1 MIDQSLMHPIPDRRF
16 KFGCHPEIGCF
27 TVCCAKLSLV
37 LTPYDVLRLKNRLQL
52 PSKIFLDRYTT
63 SYVDEN
69 YGAPVVKLKMNE
81 DEHRQCPFVS
91 REGCT
96 VYEDRPGA
104 CRMYPVGRAASK
116 IPGWDKAGEYY
127 FLVKEAHCQGFNE
140 QREWTVE
147 EWIEDQELAEYNT
160 MNDLFLDITAGI
172 PAKRLKSLS
181 DKQLGMFHM
190 ACYNLDEFRKFLF
203 STSFLERFDLEPQL
217 IARLRTDETELIRFS
232 CRWLRFALFGDKT
245 MAARGDFSQET
256 ALTNR

>member
-16 KFGCHPEIGCF
+16 KFGCHPEIACF

-52 PSKIFLDRYTT
+52 PSNIFLDRYTT
-63 SYVDEN
+63 SYVDEH

-81 DEHRQCPFVS
+81 DEQRQCPFVS

-127 FLVKEAHCQGFNE
+127 FLVKEAHCLGFNE

-147 EWIEDQELAEYNT
+147 EWIEDQGLAEYNT

-203 STSFLERFDLEPQL
+203 STTFLERFDLEPQL
-217 IARLRTDETELIRFS
+217 IDRLRTDETELIRFS
-232 CRWLRFALFGDKT
+232 CRWLRFALFGEKT
-245 MAARGDFSQET
+245 MAARADLSQQT